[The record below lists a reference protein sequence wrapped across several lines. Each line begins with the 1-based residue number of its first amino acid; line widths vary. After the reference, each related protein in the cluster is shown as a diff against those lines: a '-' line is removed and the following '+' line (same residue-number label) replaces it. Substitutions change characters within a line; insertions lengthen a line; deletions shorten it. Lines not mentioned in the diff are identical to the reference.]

1 MRNIKRVFLGK
12 PITLEP
18 KAVGKINFRQGL
30 IFIVAAIICLNLIFF
45 VETIWFPIRLT
56 LAIFIGV
63 GLITIAIVPFR
74 GTTFERAIFEMV
86 GEMIGN
92 KQYLHQ
98 TAEPIEP
105 DLPKPTREKPK
116 TEDETKR
123 RHGYVSGG
131 GLALDYPNFGT
142 LLFVFMCLV
151 SLASFML
158 YASRGSVPGVT
169 P

>member
-1 MRNIKRVFLGK
+1 M
-12 PITLEP
+12 P

-30 IFIVAAIICLNLIFF
+30 LFIVAAFICLNLIFF
-45 VETIWFPIRLT
+45 AETIWFPIRLT
-56 LAIFIGV
+56 LAVFIGV

-74 GTTFERAIFEMV
+74 GTTFERAIFEML
-86 GEMIGN
+86 GEMIGH

-105 DLPKPTREKPK
+105 DPPKPAGKKP
-116 TEDETKR
+116 ETNDDAGR
-123 RHGYVSGG
+123 RQDYVSGG
-131 GLALDYPNFGT
+131 AIALDYPNFGT
-142 LLFVFMCLV
+142 LLFVFMCLI

-158 YASRGSVPGVT
+158 YASRGSLPGVM

>member
-12 PITLEP
+12 PISLEP

-30 IFIVAAIICLNLIFF
+30 IFIAAAFICVNLIFF
-45 VETIWFPIRLT
+45 AEALWFPIRMV
-56 LAIFIGV
+56 LAVFIGV

-74 GTTFERAIFEMV
+74 GTTFERAILEML
-86 GEMIGN
+86 GEMIGH

-105 DLPKPTREKPK
+105 DLSKPAGKKP
-116 TEDETKR
+116 EADETGR
-123 RHGYVSGG
+123 RRGYVSGG
-131 GLALDYPNFGT
+131 AIALDYPNFGT
-142 LLFVFMCLV
+142 LLFVFMCLI
-151 SLASFML
+151 SIASFML
-158 YASRGSVPGVT
+158 YASRGSLPGVT